1 MSAADATTAVIL
13 LDVALVVT
21 AAGLFA
27 GIARRLGQPPVI
39 GEIVA
44 GIALGPSLLG
54 LLPGDLTETLFPVA
68 ERPILAVLGNVGLV
82 LFMFV
87 VGYEVDLGH
96 LRKTRAAVATA
107 AASSLLLPLA
117 AGVGAGF
124 LLYPMHRD
132 EVADGVGQT
141 AFVLFTGVAL
151 AITAFPVLARILTD
165 FKLQR
170 GRLGSFTMTCAAVT
184 DVVAW
189 ALLTVVVLLAV
200 GGSWPDM
207 ALRAGGLLLFVA
219 SLALVIRPLLDK
231 TLGAFAGR
239 RATGAPL
246 LLILVGLLLSAW
258 VTTRLGFHPIFGAFA
273 FGAAMPRDAVRAAAP
288 EAPLLIEQTG
298 KLFLPVFFVTTGLSV
313 DVTGIGLAG
322 LGQLVLVM
330 VIACGAKF
338 LGAAGGARLA
348 GMDKRRSAAF
358 GVLMNCRGLTE
369 LVVIQAGVS
378 AGVLDQQLTTIMI
391 VMAVITTAMTA
402 PLFRRIY
409 DEELRREDAAV
420 HNVPTRSPAAVPVEG
435 S

>member
-1 MSAADATTAVIL
+1 MSASDATTAVVL
-13 LDVALVVT
+13 LDIAVVVT

-27 GIARRLGQPPVI
+27 GLARRLGQPPVI

-54 LLPGDLTETLFPVA
+54 LLPGHLTETLFPGA

-87 VGYEVDLGH
+87 VGYEIDLRH

-107 AASSLLLPLA
+107 AAGSLLLPLA
-117 AGVGAGF
+117 AGVGVGF
-124 LLYPMHRD
+124 LLYPLHHD
-132 EVADGVGQT
+132 AVADGVGRT
-141 AFVLFTGVAL
+141 AFVLFIGVAL
-151 AITAFPVLARILTD
+151 SITAFPVLARILTD

-170 GRLGSFTMTCAAVT
+170 GRLGSFTTTCAAVT

-189 ALLTVVVLLAV
+189 ALLTVVILLAV
-200 GGSWPDM
+200 GGSWSDM
-207 ALRAGGLLLFVA
+207 ALRAVGLVLFVTA
-219 SLALVIRPLLDK
+219 LALVVRPLLGK
-231 TLGAFAGR
+231 ALATVAKKRSTGA
-239 RATGAPL
+239 APL

-273 FGAAMPRDAVRAAAP
+273 FGAAMPRDAVQAAAP
-288 EAPLLIEQTG
+288 EAPLHIEQTG
-298 KLFLPVFFVTTGLSV
+298 RLFLPVFFVTTGLSV
-313 DVTGIGLAG
+313 DVSGIGLSG

-330 VIACGAKF
+330 VVACGAKF

-348 GMDKRRSAAF
+348 GMDGRRSAAF

-391 VMAVITTAMTA
+391 LMAVITTAMTA
-402 PLFRRIY
+402 PLFSRIY
-409 DEELRREDAAV
+409 DERLRRADDPV
-420 HNVPTRSPAAVPVEG
+420 HSPGAVPAEG
-435 S
+435 R